1 MRHHYDITSPLINQR
16 PRLKMHVEFA
26 NVVANSL
33 YEILIL
39 IGKSHELNKALAHVG
54 WLTTAGA

>member
-1 MRHHYDITSPLINQR
+1 
-16 PRLKMHVEFA
+16 MHVEFA